1 MRSLR
6 PLAVALFGLVVV
18 VAGSAAASAQTMIT
32 PSSTPVKNTGGWVY
46 GMAFLLG
53 ALAFVVVL
61 FLIVGYMRFAPRFA
75 KDEETSKVVRAD
87 RVLPGQEPPRR
98 TVDLSQA
105 VPIVVQP
112 PAVPA
117 AVGAGALAPPAA
129 APAPSTPAPPSAPAA
144 SAAPAAA
151 PSAPAAEQAP
161 PSAPAAAPP
170 AAAPAAP
177 AAAATPPPAAAEHP
191 DVTIDQETYDSTL
204 AELLS
209 QGTDR
214 RIAEGRARRAAMIA
228 ARKKATGG

>member
-1 MRSLR
+1 VRTLR
-6 PLAVALFGLVVV
+6 PLAVTVGSLSIVVTT
-18 VAGSAAASAQTMIT
+18 AIAASAQSMIT
-32 PSSTPVKNTGGWVY
+32 PSVTPTENTGGWVY

-105 VPIVVQP
+105 IPIVVQP

-117 AVGAGALAPPAA
+117 AVGAGALATPAPAAAPAVATSAPAPAAATAAPAA
-129 APAPSTPAPPSAPAA
+129 APAP
-144 SAAPAAA
+144 
-151 PSAPAAEQAP
+151 APAAEAP
-161 PSAPAAAPP
+161 APAAE
-170 AAAPAAP
+170 AAAPAPPAVAPAP
-177 AAAATPPPAAAEHP
+177 AAEPHP
-191 DVTIDQETYDSTL
+191 DVTIDQETYDAQL

-228 ARKKATGG
+228 ARKKATDEA